1 MLSGRCLERGA
12 LFSFQIGEEMFRGV
26 GQGLVPSG
34 VRESPMEV
42 RLVHYFEFF
51 GLFFV
56 LVFVD

>member
-1 MLSGRCLERGA
+1 M
-12 LFSFQIGEEMFRGV
+12 FSFQIGEEMFRGV